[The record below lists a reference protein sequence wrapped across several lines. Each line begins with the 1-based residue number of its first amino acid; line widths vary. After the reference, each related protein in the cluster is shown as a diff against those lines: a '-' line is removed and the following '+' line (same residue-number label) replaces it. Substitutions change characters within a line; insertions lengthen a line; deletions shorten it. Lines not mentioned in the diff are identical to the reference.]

1 MQKRRLGRT
10 DMMISCIGLGG
21 MGFVSKNN
29 KRDKPSTIINTAL
42 NEGVNFID
50 TARSYYDSERIIGE
64 AIHGRRKDC
73 FIATKTYLRG
83 ANEVKR
89 EVEISLKN
97 LRIEQV
103 DLYQIHHVQYKHE
116 LERVLAKDGALAGL
130 REAQKKGK
138 IRFIGASSHH
148 PAVALEC
155 IKTGE
160 FDAIQIP
167 FSPIEREFIDEIL
180 REAKKRDVGVI
191 AMKPLAGGRIL
202 NAELALKFILSYG
215 ISIAIPGCST
225 VEEVKL
231 DTRIGKCCFSFTEK
245 EKKLLFE
252 EVEKLGGNF
261 CRRCRYCE
269 NVCTI
274 KLPIADIFRCED
286 HILYNVTYA
295 RNEYKKFQK
304 EFEKCTDCGKC
315 EQICPYKLPIRAML
329 KNAHC
334 RLTKGRTEDAIV
346 NILRRLGLYERVR
359 NIYFDMGFPIP
370 KRWEN
375 NPEFSNKED
384 V

>member
-1 MQKRRLGRT
+1 
-10 DMMISCIGLGG
+10 
-21 MGFVSKNN
+21 MGFISKNN
-29 KRDKPSTIINTAL
+29 KRDRPSAIINTAL

-64 AIHGRRKDC
+64 VIRERRKDC

-97 LRIEQV
+97 LRAKQI
-103 DLYQIHHVQYKHE
+103 DLYQIHHVQYEHE
-116 LERVLAKDGALAGL
+116 LERVLAKDGALVGL
-130 REAQKKGK
+130 KRAKKRGK
-138 IRFIGASSHH
+138 IKFIGVSSHH
-148 PAVALEC
+148 PKVAVKC

-160 FDAIQIP
+160 FDTIQIP

-180 REAKKRDVGVI
+180 KEAKKYDVGVI

-202 NAELALKFILSYG
+202 NAELALKFVLSYD
-215 ISIAIPGCST
+215 ISIVIPGCST
-225 VEEVKL
+225 LKQVKI
-231 DTRIGKCCFSFTEK
+231 DTRVGKGDIFLNEN
-245 EKKLLFE
+245 EKKSLFE
-252 EVEKLGGNF
+252 EVEKLDGNF

-269 NVCTI
+269 HVCPI
-274 KLPIADIFRCED
+274 NLPIADIFRCED

-304 EFEKCTDCGKC
+304 EFKKCTDCGKC
-315 EQICPYKLPIRAML
+315 EQMCPYKLPIRAML
-329 KNAHC
+329 KNAHR
-334 RLTKGRTEDAIV
+334 RLTKGKIEDAII

-359 NIYFDMGFPIP
+359 NIYFDMGLPIP

-375 NPEFSNKED
+375 NSEFSNKED